1 MSDTESEGARPREQ
15 PEEDNQL
22 AAARD
27 SLEDVRHQEPH
38 MGLEWDQSLEEPTV
52 LSLDQE
58 MQRAHDQ
65 ARSLRQ
71 RRSGTSTV
79 APEAVYNA
87 ADPFNDIRPALRD
100 PRLNPPTEEEPVLER
115 VRRHQPV
122 EQQAQ
127 EAREAQIRARILA
140 SEASTTAVRGPVNI
154 VSPRGASNYHREG
167 EEEYP
172 ELAPSSLKNT
182 EVNNMR
188 TEPKRE
194 IRSPTMPVWNIRGDE
209 ENNRENINDER
220 NQRAQPDRVTTTVY
234 PRHNRDIWETP
245 RGPVYPVRQERETRG
260 LLGDPT
266 TLSYPQ
272 TPGVSPRPY
281 WSEPAAGREHEGDN
295 DHHGQADDQHT
306 AVSMMVNDVSRATL
320 IPRRPTEGRTTGNEP
335 EVHSEGRPRSR
346 QGGISLMQSGAS
358 SGNRPTRE
366 NNDMAAR
373 PPIPQRNNRSI
384 LTIDQTR
391 EGHTLRAQLNDP
403 QTAQD
408 AITHQQSQEDA
419 RQARPNRDNQ
429 EANLR
434 TPNDFRVGGVNAGHS
449 FGSGSNT
456 TPQDNIRR
464 NLTRLG
470 RNTDRPGNN
479 SNPTRDRQEAAGSP
493 YREVPRNILAK
504 MTRKPV
510 CLQNAEEW
518 DAFKDS
524 FTDYMKLQEAPE
536 EAWIGILMTFL
547 SPELQQRVR
556 ALNLT
561 ADELR
566 DQKIAIR
573 RITEVMRPASSKL
586 GARIQLSSVAQGERP
601 LLDFANDIRLK
612 ARSCNFGQEIAG
624 RKAQD
629 AAMLSSLI
637 CGIRDQDAAFEILKA
652 DVDSFEKGLRI
663 AHDIESAKK
672 ARVNT
677 GQHVRQEVLFEIQ
690 ASRLGREATAQLI
703 DDQKRV
709 IEELRTRLDNA
720 KHESTTMYKRDYSD
734 YACFHC
740 SQKGHL
746 KRQCPLLKKEKTLQ
760 RRSYPRQMGQGYS
773 EEQNQTQNFQ

>member
-1 MSDTESEGARPREQ
+1 M
-15 PEEDNQL
+15 
-22 AAARD
+22 
-27 SLEDVRHQEPH
+27 
-38 MGLEWDQSLEEPTV
+38 
-52 LSLDQE
+52 
-58 MQRAHDQ
+58 
-65 ARSLRQ
+65 
-71 RRSGTSTV
+71 
-79 APEAVYNA
+79 
-87 ADPFNDIRPALRD
+87 
-100 PRLNPPTEEEPVLER
+100 
-115 VRRHQPV
+115 
-122 EQQAQ
+122 
-127 EAREAQIRARILA
+127 
-140 SEASTTAVRGPVNI
+140 
-154 VSPRGASNYHREG
+154 
-167 EEEYP
+167 
-172 ELAPSSLKNT
+172 
-182 EVNNMR
+182 
-188 TEPKRE
+188 
-194 IRSPTMPVWNIRGDE
+194 
-209 ENNRENINDER
+209 
-220 NQRAQPDRVTTTVY
+220 
-234 PRHNRDIWETP
+234 
-245 RGPVYPVRQERETRG
+245 
-260 LLGDPT
+260 
-266 TLSYPQ
+266 
-272 TPGVSPRPY
+272 
-281 WSEPAAGREHEGDN
+281 
-295 DHHGQADDQHT
+295 
-306 AVSMMVNDVSRATL
+306 
-320 IPRRPTEGRTTGNEP
+320 
-335 EVHSEGRPRSR
+335 
-346 QGGISLMQSGAS
+346 
-358 SGNRPTRE
+358 
-366 NNDMAAR
+366 
-373 PPIPQRNNRSI
+373 
-384 LTIDQTR
+384 
-391 EGHTLRAQLNDP
+391 
-403 QTAQD
+403 
-408 AITHQQSQEDA
+408 
-419 RQARPNRDNQ
+419 
-429 EANLR
+429 R

-449 FGSGSNT
+449 FGGGSNT